1 MPSGVSL
8 FLFTK
13 IKKED
18 KAMNEKNPTPT
29 KLEKARAKVEAIQRE
44 KEIYKHRLVRAK
56 NRLQNTLKKQD
67 SARTHRLIVEG
78 AELEYVF
85 DGIADLPQSTFR
97 TFMEELSHLE
107 GAGELFERMKTAGPI
122 QEGGDD

>member
-1 MPSGVSL
+1 
-8 FLFTK
+8 
-13 IKKED
+13 
-18 KAMNEKNPTPT
+18 MNEKNPTPT
-29 KLEKARAKVEAIQRE
+29 ELEKARAEVESIRRE
-44 KEIYKHRLVRAK
+44 KEIEEHRLVRAK

-85 DGIADLPQSTFR
+85 EGIADLPQSTFR

-107 GAGELFERMKTAGPI
+107 GAGELFERMKTAGSI
-122 QEGGDD
+122 EEGGDE